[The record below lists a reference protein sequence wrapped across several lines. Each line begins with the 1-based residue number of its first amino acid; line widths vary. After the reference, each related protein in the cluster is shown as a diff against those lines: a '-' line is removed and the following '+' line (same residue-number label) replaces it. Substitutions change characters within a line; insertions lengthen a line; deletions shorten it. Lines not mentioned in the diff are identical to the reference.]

1 MFRMLIMTKP
11 ATASQPAGYQYLTE
25 GRDIWETESKDAALE
40 RFELE
45 LENYKKSLLTLIKV
59 NEVDLNP
66 TIEDD
71 PTPTPTVEYV
81 LTADTNYLEG
91 KEYFRKDGDNYILLV
106 AGTDYEVGAEIT
118 GEVYEKKTI

>member
-11 ATASQPAGYQYLTE
+11 ATASQPAGYQYLLD

-66 TIEDD
+66 TIDD
-71 PTPTPTVEYV
+71 DPTPTVEYV
-81 LTADTNYLEG
+81 LTTDTNYLEG
-91 KEYFRKDGDNYILLV
+91 KEYFSKDGDNYTLLI